1 MHEHT
6 DMKIGENTLDTLFYY
21 LEKIN
26 ICNIQYVTSK
36 SMKNKFR
43 LLLHRGVFVMCH
55 RNKDGIVFIV
65 LLDRTSDIVTLII

>member
-1 MHEHT
+1 MRVCKKIMHEHT

-36 SMKNKFR
+36 SCDEKKIPITFAQ
-43 LLLHRGVFVMCH
+43 GCTIQQ
-55 RNKDGIVFIV
+55 G
-65 LLDRTSDIVTLII
+65 